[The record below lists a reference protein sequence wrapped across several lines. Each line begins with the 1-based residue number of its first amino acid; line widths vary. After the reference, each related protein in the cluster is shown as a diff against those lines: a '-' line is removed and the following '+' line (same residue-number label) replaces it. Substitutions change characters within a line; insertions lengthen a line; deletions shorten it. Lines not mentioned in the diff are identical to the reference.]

1 MTSFHIV
8 TYGLPHHLAESERMA
23 GLLQQAHFDLALSL
37 EHADIVIFNACQI
50 KGLSPEELQEKV
62 SELQKN
68 FPYKIIIIAGCLAQ
82 KDKFRKFPLM
92 GRGQLQN
99 VVEVVEERLH
109 NNIIQLTEVGS
120 LPLDLPKIRLNP
132 VIEVIPIQRSSLTC
146 FDWTLSKDRK
156 KLQSYTPAE
165 IVAVAKE
172 AISSGA
178 KEITLTGLDTFAY
191 GLDINTNL
199 AGLLQKLLQIPG
211 QFKIKIDRGSLQ
223 YLLLIKDALFALMK
237 HENVFKY
244 LYIPMISGS
253 NKVLKELE
261 VGQSK
266 EQFLEVIKE
275 LKEQIPEMNLETDLV
290 IGTPWE
296 EEEEE
301 DHWQTLQLLREIQPD
316 IIHLAQFTSLSKNS
330 AAKLP
335 FDQETVERRLRIMV
349 DITNNITRLQN
360 ERWNGWEGEVIIDES
375 CSDFFIGHN
384 LAYKPINLKGNY
396 QLGDSVKIKVK
407 NNILVGE
414 PI

>member
-8 TYGLPHHLAESERMA
+8 TYGLPHHMAESERMA

-37 EHADIVIFNACQI
+37 EQADIVIFNACQI
-50 KGLSPEELQEKV
+50 KGLSPEELQEKIT
-62 SELQKN
+62 ELQTN
-68 FPYKIIIIAGCLAQ
+68 FPYKMIIVAGCLAQ
-82 KDKFRKFPLM
+82 KDKFKKFPLL

-120 LPLDLPKIRLNP
+120 LPLDLPKIRFNP
-132 VIEVIPIQRSSLTC
+132 AIEIIPTQRSSLTC
-146 FDWTLSKDRK
+146 FDWTLSKERK
-156 KLQSYTPAE
+156 KLQSYTPPE
-165 IVAVAKE
+165 IAAVAKE

-178 KEITLTGLDTFAY
+178 KEIILTGLDTFAY

-223 YLLLIKDALFALMK
+223 YLIPFKDALFALMK
-237 HENVFKY
+237 HENIFRY

-253 NKVLKELE
+253 NKVLQELDT
-261 VGQSK
+261 GQSR

-275 LKEQIPEMNLETDLV
+275 IKGQIPEMNLETDLV
-290 IGTPWE
+290 IGTPW
-296 EEEEE
+296 EEEE

-316 IIHLAQFTSLSKNS
+316 IIHLAQFTPLSKNL
-330 AAKLP
+330 ATKLP
-335 FDQETVERRLRIMV
+335 LDQETVERRLRIMV

-360 ERWNGWEGEVIIDES
+360 ERWNGWEGEVIIDENHQE
-375 CSDFFIGHN
+375 FFTGHN
-384 LAYKPINLKGNY
+384 LAYKPITLKGTY
-396 QLGDSVKIKVK
+396 QLGSIVKIKVK
-407 NNILVGE
+407 NNSLLGE
-414 PI
+414 QI